1 MIFLMRL
8 TARFLNTFW
17 LASVATLI
25 CLFVWVQL
33 GVCGLTISVDKEIYA
48 PGETI
53 IISTSIDAS
62 QIKVDRGDLAV
73 LRIGLDARIIPVLVE
88 RNWVVADRPPAEM
101 ATFSMKEKDI
111 GVFSWLFVLCYPGK
125 DPIKVKNWLA
135 AAATTAY
142 VLPADTAFPPEK
154 QASFFVEPPKSP
166 VLIAHGGGEYQGQT
180 VSNTKEA
187 LDYNYTKGHRYF
199 EVDLNWTSDSH
210 LVLVHDWQYNYKA
223 LFTDAAGIPSLK
235 EFESKCMK
243 AGTTQLSLVSLYR
256 WLRRHPNAIIITDVK
271 RRNVD
276 ALARIS
282 KTAGVLGQRFIAQI
296 YEPSELEPVRAL
308 GFHKIILTLY
318 RINMDESQILTFLR
332 NHKIFA
338 ITLSVRKAFAFFN
351 LRNLKNTG
359 VRLYVHTINH
369 PKVLHYFRQL
379 GVDGV

>member
-1 MIFLMRL
+1 
-8 TARFLNTFW
+8 
-17 LASVATLI
+17 
-25 CLFVWVQL
+25 
-33 GVCGLTISVDKEIYA
+33 
-48 PGETI
+48 
-53 IISTSIDAS
+53 
-62 QIKVDRGDLAV
+62 
-73 LRIGLDARIIPVLVE
+73 
-88 RNWVVADRPPAEM
+88 
-101 ATFSMKEKDI
+101 
-111 GVFSWLFVLCYPGK
+111 
-125 DPIKVKNWLA
+125 
-135 AAATTAY
+135 
-142 VLPADTAFPPEK
+142 
-154 QASFFVEPPKSP
+154 
-166 VLIAHGGGEYQGQT
+166 
-180 VSNTKEA
+180 
-187 LDYNYTKGHRYF
+187 
-199 EVDLNWTSDSH
+199 
-210 LVLVHDWQYNYKA
+210 
-223 LFTDAAGIPSLK
+223 
-235 EFESKCMK
+235 MK